1 MTMINTSYT
10 TATERRIARDIIA
23 KALLAGC
30 AISVYDGEA
39 YAIRRSTKQGEIEA
53 ALASTEFDVLD
64 VYKDGKRM
72 GAIALCWGND
82 EDLVSDCTD
91 TPFITSLI

>member
-1 MTMINTSYT
+1 MINTNYT

-30 AISVYDGEA
+30 AISVYEGED
-39 YAIRRSTKQGEIEA
+39 YAIKRSTDQYAIEA

-64 VYKDGKRM
+64 FFKDGKCV
-72 GAIALCWGND
+72 GSIALTWGNE
-82 EDLVSDCTD
+82 EDLVADCTD
-91 TPFITSLI
+91 TPFINSLI